1 MGAGAAAWVFSKD
14 YWHLF
19 LIGFISILFHLKA
32 STIASN
38 ISGSSDGP
46 GAAGALVGAAMIAAG
61 TAKNVGVR
69 MGGKAAEISGRGA
82 DALLKSAKAGPYAFG
97 RKDE

>member
-1 MGAGAAAWVFSKD
+1 LNEAGMGPGAAAWVFSKD

-19 LIGFISILFHLKA
+19 LIGFISILFHFKA

-46 GAAGALVGAAMIAAG
+46 GAAAVVVGAAMLAAG
-61 TAKNVGVR
+61 ASKKA
-69 MGGKAAEISGRGA
+69 GGKLAGLSGSGA

-97 RKDE
+97 KKE